1 MRADLRREL
10 IRKVQAQGL
19 PSSEAP
25 LPVVSLEDFFLGNS
39 DCGSIGCNLSNN
51 PGPQVFFKSLKA
63 VRDDDS
69 VQEILVEV
77 NEIVEDAQTWPFAD
91 RVYLLSSAAID
102 QVRSWLMPLR
112 PDEVS
117 EGWANG
123 IPPAAPALKPGVKV
137 YAAWWD

>member
-1 MRADLRREL
+1 MLGDLRREL

-19 PSSEAP
+19 QSAEGP

-39 DCGSIGCNLSNN
+39 DYGSIGCNLSNN
-51 PGPQVFFKSLKA
+51 PGPLAFFESLKA

-77 NEIVEDAQTWPFAD
+77 NEIVENAQTWPFAD
-91 RVYLLSSAAID
+91 RVYLLSSA
-102 QVRSWLMPLR
+102 
-112 PDEVS
+112 
-117 EGWANG
+117 
-123 IPPAAPALKPGVKV
+123 PALKPGVTV